1 MKKITLFNTNLLCL
15 LTLLLTIGVSN
26 AWAADETYEVSL
38 ANVSATS
45 HTQTGKVTLT
55 FTNVSKNSNGYALT
69 HKIAGALATSAEKDF
84 KEGSVTWTSLKTG
97 YSVKVTKADA
107 TFKTDVKGGLTSWG
121 TEYGIYGRV
130 YSGSKSAY
138 TDKMCKNNGHATQ
151 TKSISNNEGL
161 SSPVNFTTGHNSV
174 GGETYLNKLK
184 LTYVFVA
191 NPYTVTLNKH
201 NGESNGTVSVT
212 YDSNNNLTSAVAV
225 PAKTGYTFGGY
236 YTGENGAGSMLINN
250 SGAWQNVTGY
260 IVDGKWKN
268 AGNVT
273 LHAKWTAKTYS
284 VSFNSHGGS
293 SVADKTVTYDA
304 TYGTLTNPTRTGYTF
319 NGWLTAET
327 GGTQVTSSTKVQITS
342 AQTLHAH
349 WTANTYTVSFNS
361 HGGTAKSNATVTYD
375 ATYGAGTNW
384 PADPTR
390 TGYTFNGWFTA
401 ENGGNQITSSTK
413 VQITSAQ
420 TLHAHWTVNHYN
432 ITLNNQ
438 SATNAGTEN
447 IAVTYDAN
455 TNLTSAITVPSKVE
469 YTFEGY
475 YTGTNGGGI
484 QLIDK
489 NGNVL
494 SSVAGY
500 TDASRNWVHASDVIL
515 YAYWKGN
522 QYITW
527 NLLDGLNPRDKYY
540 EYATG
545 ETFDATSFG
554 TANNNPTGL
563 TITYTS
569 SDVNIATIVDGNKL
583 NVVKANEIVTIIASQ
598 SGNNL
603 WNPAAVSV
611 SKTFKTCGAKPD
623 NWNVSATGLAYGQL
637 LEESTLSGIVKLGEV
652 TVPGT
657 LEWVAP
663 TTLPNAGNHSYSV
676 LFTPENED
684 AYGSVTFEV
693 PVTVA
698 KADPVITW
706 NIGERLREN
715 TRYSNFVASTNNEK
729 ALNIRVSNSSL
740 LSVEGN
746 VLTTEEVESAQN
758 GWIKVSQPASDNYNA
773 VPEQILNVTINPKSN
788 VCLPFMLQTES
799 DYNNVVVAENKS
811 AWCNTNEEGHRDNYI
826 AWFDVRYTQRVGIA
840 LGTWE
845 DGLSGISWTK
855 LGTLISG
862 GGFAWSSKSVDL
874 SFTGVPDKI
883 SFDVE
888 SQKVTSTP
896 PDATWKASATYWYLY
911 ESADGVNYTQ
921 VGDKFVSGHQVRN
934 RQLKVDTRY
943 IRIQYSGNFTG
954 FVKNLQIT
962 QKKYLNVDKPTLTF
976 GTEANPLQ
984 EPQTIKLSYASLG
997 YCGDQNSK
1005 ITVTSSNPAF
1015 YVDETEITE
1024 NVDIDQMGEYTIR
1037 VRCND
1042 VNQTGTLTI
1051 EANDGTKA
1059 TVNVHSTKPD
1069 LTTAHK
1075 ETLIFQTGTE
1085 HAVSEGSA
1093 YRAQQ
1098 THNFT
1103 ACFNGG
1109 NPIFDTLYIYGV
1121 SESAAAERLWE
1132 MDALKG
1138 YKVPALNVAAG
1149 NVHTPCFVYA
1159 KKGVQYEYVRTFDA
1173 ATGSLDIDAAGKKLG
1188 FIGYKPVNETV
1199 ATPAIQLSGATEI
1212 YLNNAEIASKGSVMV
1227 LNGLNTIYARGNNTC
1242 SSASAA
1248 AIQLGSTASELTI
1261 ADSWANDAT
1270 PGKLVLKPAAGK
1282 PSIDLNGANSVIING
1297 TQLELHNA
1305 NKMAIAHMDG
1315 ETELTDGSVMINDGT
1330 ITGESSIGLP
1340 QNTII
1345 DGGTFND
1352 GTIVCYN
1359 HKGKTVRPFNSRGEV
1374 LARAE
1379 KEYAELPDW
1388 YGKSHL
1394 VQIAGRV
1401 YPMLYGGEGLC
1412 IFENTKED
1420 HNAQNNL
1427 NWTENPVAT
1436 SDAIIAENMEVNGP
1450 LTVNSMTINEGVT
1463 VTVKNGATL
1472 TIGDGDSFREQAGNL
1487 HIENG
1492 GKVVLTTGELIVNDF
1507 ILDAALGMTDEQT
1520 TTASTSGQITSES
1533 QITVKGDAYF
1543 RLAVDPSGHNT
1554 LGWYD
1559 FVVPFPV
1566 DVIGGISIAEDPTAV
1581 MQFNVNYAV
1590 MNYDEAK
1597 NAQRGKHWNKFTGT
1611 MLPGRAYTITL
1622 DETKPWNTVVFKKK
1636 AGEAVTGYRSFT
1648 TEYSGLGATKDNGWN
1663 GFGNGTLHHTE
1674 LNVAPGTL
1682 IQLYDHAH
1690 RCYQPREAKDY
1701 TIAVGLSFFM
1711 QFDRVE
1717 TVNLLAA
1724 EGNGTNFRAPERA
1737 ISNVEKF
1744 RLALTAEDAINPADY
1759 IWVSAS
1765 EEATDEYII
1774 GRDVLK
1780 MGSMNESTVARM
1792 WTTRAGM
1799 GLCSNEMPL
1808 VDNIAQCALG
1818 LYAPQARTYTIAVE
1832 EAPQDANLYLTYND
1846 QVIWDLTLG
1855 AYTIDLAKGK
1865 TTGYGLRIEARTPQV
1880 ATGIESTATDTN
1892 SARKVMINNTLYV
1905 VTPEGEMYDITGKFV
1920 K

>member
-1 MKKITLFNTNLLCL
+1 MKNEVNRTLVVKKKITLFFIILLSF
-15 LTLLLTIGVSN
+15 LTLGAWNSVAWGQTYNGGTWYSLYNSSGVSTN
-26 AWAADETYEVSL
+26 TSVNVDVFPPASTDTKAFSFSYNRGSGILNRDVTIYQFYPTKSRLGSVEARKSDQSASFTVNSEIEKIQFDRNVNGAAHTNFFNLKLPMAKHIRLVKDGAANGA
-38 ANVSATS
+38 ANVSRDFDNITWGTKSEGQTVNFRSFLTNGNITVKLTSGDKNVWRLGSNTNTTGEISQSKDGYTYAVGANKFAYNGSGACTSNASVKGKASGYDFVVYFCPTAAQAYSGTITISDGKSSATVTLKGTGIKRNQTLQNFS
-45 HTQTGKVTLT
+45 TTAATHKTTDVVPAFAAYTKDNTSGAKTNLTVAYSSNNTDVATVDNTGKVTIKKDGTVT
-55 FTNVSKNSNGYALT
+55 FTAKQTGDDDYNKCDSK
-69 HKIAGALATSAEKDF
+69 
-84 KEGSVTWTSLKTG
+84 SVTWTIT
-97 YSVKVTKADA
+97 KVTPTLIAPVISSPLKYNETCPVGA
-107 TFKTDVKGGLTSWG
+107 KVKDYWTAG
-121 TEYGIYGRV
+121 TIA
-130 YSGSKSAY
+130 K
-138 TDKMCKNNGHATQ
+138 D
-151 TKSISNNEGL
+151 NEGTNVL
-161 SSPVNFTTGHNSV
+161 NQNIEG
-174 GGETYLNKLK
+174 TYSCEDLL
-184 LTYVFVA
+184 L
-191 NPYTVTLNKH
+191 P
-201 NGESNGTVSVT
+201 S
-212 YDSNNNLTSAVAV
+212 
-225 PAKTGYTFGGY
+225 
-236 YTGENGAGSMLINN
+236 
-250 SGAWQNVTGY
+250 
-260 IVDGKWKN
+260 KN
-268 AGNVT
+268 AEGYLVT
-273 LHAKWTAKTYS
+273 FTP
-284 VSFNSHGGS
+284 
-293 SVADKTVTYDA
+293 
-304 TYGTLTNPTRTGYTF
+304 TNTDWY
-319 NGWLTAET
+319 
-327 GGTQVTSSTKVQITS
+327 
-342 AQTLHAH
+342 
-349 WTANTYTVSFNS
+349 
-361 HGGTAKSNATVTYD
+361 
-375 ATYGAGTNW
+375 
-384 PADPTR
+384 
-390 TGYTFNGWFTA
+390 
-401 ENGGNQITSSTK
+401 
-413 VQITSAQ
+413 
-420 TLHAHWTVNHYN
+420 
-432 ITLNNQ
+432 
-438 SATNAGTEN
+438 
-447 IAVTYDAN
+447 N
-455 TNLTSAITVPSKVE
+455 TNTIRIYREVE
-469 YTFEGY
+469 
-475 YTGTNGGGI
+475 
-484 QLIDK
+484 
-489 NGNVL
+489 
-494 SSVAGY
+494 
-500 TDASRNWVHASDVIL
+500 
-515 YAYWKGN
+515 KGD

-545 ETFDATSFG
+545 EAFDATSFG

-569 SDVNIATIVDGNKL
+569 SDENIATIVDGNKL

-623 NWNVSATGLAYGQL
+623 NWKDVSATGLVYGQL
-637 LEESTLSGIVKLGEV
+637 LEESTLSGVVKLGEV

-684 AYGSVTFEV
+684 AYGSVTFDV

-715 TRYSNFVASTNNEK
+715 SRYRNFVISSNTEK
-729 ALNIRVSNSSL
+729 ALNISVSGSP
-740 LSVEGN
+740 LSVDGN
-746 VLTTEEVESAQN
+746 VLTTGEVENAQN

-788 VCLPFMLQTES
+788 VCLPLIL
-799 DYNNVVVAENKS
+799 DENKFNDAKES
-811 AWCNTNEEGHRDNYI
+811 SVDKVSWCSTNEDGYSENYI
-826 AWFDVRYTQRVGIA
+826 AHFDVRYTQRVGIA
-840 LGTWE
+840 LGSWDE
-845 DGLSGISWTK
+845 GLSGLSWTK
-855 LGTLISG
+855 FWGLISG
-862 GGFAWSSKSVDL
+862 DGFEWSPKSVDL
-874 SFTGVPDKI
+874 AFTGVPDKI

-888 SQKVTSTP
+888 SQKVTSSP
-896 PDATWKASATYWYLY
+896 PDATWKASATDWYLY

-943 IRIQYSGNFTG
+943 IRIKYSGNFTG

-1015 YVDETEITE
+1015 YVDESEITE

-1138 YKVPALNVAAG
+1138 YKVPAINPAEG
-1149 NVHTPCFVYA
+1149 NLHTPCFVYA
-1159 KKGVQYEYVRTFDA
+1159 KSGVQYEYIRTFDA

-1227 LNGLNTIYARGNNTC
+1227 LNGANTVYARGNNTC
-1242 SSASAA
+1242 SSSNAA
-1248 AIQLGSTASELTI
+1248 AIQLGSSASALTI
-1261 ADSWANDAT
+1261 EDSWAGDAT
-1270 PGKLVLKPAAGK
+1270 PGKLALIPASTK

-1305 NKMAIAHMDG
+1305 DKMAIVHMDG
-1315 ETELTDGSVMINDGT
+1315 NTEKTDGSVKINDGT
-1330 ITGESSIGLP
+1330 IIGESTLGLP
-1340 QNTII
+1340 QNTVI

-1359 HKGKTVRPFNSRGEV
+1359 AKGKTVRPFNSRDEV

-1420 HNAQNNL
+1420 HDAQNNL

-1436 SDAIIAENMEVNGP
+1436 SDAVIAENMEVNGP

>member
-1 MKKITLFNTNLLCL
+1 MKNEVNRTLVVKKKITLFFIILLSF
-15 LTLLLTIGVSN
+15 LTLGAWNNAAWGNESSIKKASLNTSNNSNREWDGLHVRFKLSGQAGYNGTLQALNMVKNRDYTLSWTVNENCTIKVTSVYAEVGSEWGNFTVYVGSASGTIKHWTTGSVTASGLSLGN
-26 AWAADETYEVSL
+26 KSSIVIKANSDKARLYEVKVTYTITPDAPGAVSTEHTIYVTL
-38 ANVSATS
+38 NNSNIAANEKLQINTSSCFTVPANDAHFYNYLSYFRSAEAGIDATS
-45 HTQTGKVTLT
+45 KSQVKTTISGDNKYDYFNATQKGKYFVKAKIS
-55 FTNVSKNSNGYALT
+55 SKADCHEASNGYSGNITINVVGHPSSIQMNDGEVFVKVAEGISASQLDLNSLI
-69 HKIAGALATSAEKDF
+69 KKKVGEGDVSYMVTSANKINATIS
-84 KEGSVTWTSLKTG
+84 GSTFSATECGEYTISA
-97 YSVKVTKADA
+97 SVGVSDKYEASTTPA
-107 TFKTDVKGGLTSWG
+107 TFKVTVKKITPTITTLPTASEIDYLQTLDKSTFTGGAVTWNG
-121 TEYGIYGRV
+121 YTV
-130 YSGSKSAY
+130 DGSFYWVDESIAPAAGNSCVVGF
-138 TDKMCKNNGHATQ
+138 TPSDITRFDEPQ
-151 TKSISNNEGL
+151 TKNINV
-161 SSPVNFTTGHNSV
+161 PI
-174 GGETYLNKLK
+174 
-184 LTYVFVA
+184 
-191 NPYTVTLNKH
+191 NP
-201 NGESNGTVSVT
+201 
-212 YDSNNNLTSAVAV
+212 
-225 PAKTGYTFGGY
+225 
-236 YTGENGAGSMLINN
+236 
-250 SGAWQNVTGY
+250 
-260 IVDGKWKN
+260 
-268 AGNVT
+268 
-273 LHAKWTAKTYS
+273 
-284 VSFNSHGGS
+284 
-293 SVADKTVTYDA
+293 
-304 TYGTLTNPTRTGYTF
+304 
-319 NGWLTAET
+319 
-327 GGTQVTSSTKVQITS
+327 
-342 AQTLHAH
+342 
-349 WTANTYTVSFNS
+349 
-361 HGGTAKSNATVTYD
+361 
-375 ATYGAGTNW
+375 
-384 PADPTR
+384 
-390 TGYTFNGWFTA
+390 
-401 ENGGNQITSSTK
+401 
-413 VQITSAQ
+413 
-420 TLHAHWTVNHYN
+420 
-432 ITLNNQ
+432 
-438 SATNAGTEN
+438 
-447 IAVTYDAN
+447 
-455 TNLTSAITVPSKVE
+455 
-469 YTFEGY
+469 
-475 YTGTNGGGI
+475 
-484 QLIDK
+484 ID
-489 NGNVL
+489 
-494 SSVAGY
+494 
-500 TDASRNWVHASDVIL
+500 
-515 YAYWKGN
+515 

-527 NLLDGLNPRDKYY
+527 TLLDGLNPRDKYY

-545 ETFDATSFG
+545 ETFDATSYG
-554 TANNNPTGL
+554 TANKNPTGL
-563 TITYTS
+563 KVTYSSSNPAFATIT
-569 SDVNIATIVDGNKL
+569 DGNKL
-583 NVVKANEIVTIIASQ
+583 NVVKSNEVVTITATCVDPA
-598 SGNNL
+598 GN
-603 WNPAAVSV
+603 WNDAVSV
-611 SKTFKTCGAKPD
+611 SKIFKTCGAKPD
-623 NWNVSATGLAYGQL
+623 NWKEVSATGLVYGQL
-637 LEESTLSGIVKLGEV
+637 LEESTLSGVVKLGEV
-652 TVPGT
+652 PVSGT

-684 AYGSVTFEV
+684 AYGSVTFDV
-693 PVTVA
+693 PVTVD

-773 VPEQILNVTINPKSN
+773 VPEQILNVTINPKSV
-788 VCLPFMLQTES
+788 VCLPFTLQTES

-811 AWCNTNEEGHRDNYI
+811 AWCNTNEEGHRDDYI

-896 PDATWKASATYWYLY
+896 PDATWKASATDWYLY

-1015 YVDETEITE
+1015 YVDESEITE

-1051 EANDGTKA
+1051 EANDGTKT

-1121 SESAAAERLWE
+1121 SESAVAERLWE

-1227 LNGLNTIYARGNNTC
+1227 LNGANTVYARGNNTC
-1242 SSASAA
+1242 SSANAA
-1248 AIQLGSTASELTI
+1248 AIQLGSSASALTI
-1261 ADSWANDAT
+1261 EDSWAGDAT
-1270 PGKLVLKPAAGK
+1270 PGNLALIPAADK

-1305 NKMAIAHMDG
+1305 DKMAIAHMDG
-1315 ETELTDGSVMINDGT
+1315 ETELTDGSVKINDGT

-1359 HKGKTVRPFNSRGEV
+1359 HKGKKVRPFNSRDEV

-1420 HNAQNNL
+1420 HDAQNNL
-1427 NWTENPVAT
+1427 NWSENPQPK
-1436 SDAIIAENMEVNGP
+1436 SDAIIAQNMEVNDS
-1450 LTVNSMTINEGVT
+1450 LAVNSMTINEGVT
-1463 VTVKNGATL
+1463 VVVKNGAVL

-1507 ILDAALGMTDEQT
+1507 TLDAALGMTDEQT

-1559 FVVPFPV
+1559 FVVPFAV
-1566 DVIGGISIAEDPTAV
+1566 DVIGGISIAEDPSAV

-1636 AGEAVTGYRSFT
+1636 AGEAVTGDRSFT
-1648 TEYSGLGATKDNGWN
+1648 TEFSGLGATKNNGWN

-1765 EEATDEYII
+1765 EEATDEYVI

-1808 VDNIAQCALG
+1808 VDNIAQCALD

-1855 AYTIDLAKGK
+1855 AYTLELAKGT

-1892 SARKVMINNTLYV
+1892 SARKVLINNTLYI
-1905 VTPEGEMYDITGKFV
+1905 VTPEGKMYDAVGKSV

>member
-1 MKKITLFNTNLLCL
+1 M
-15 LTLLLTIGVSN
+15 
-26 AWAADETYEVSL
+26 
-38 ANVSATS
+38 
-45 HTQTGKVTLT
+45 
-55 FTNVSKNSNGYALT
+55 
-69 HKIAGALATSAEKDF
+69 
-84 KEGSVTWTSLKTG
+84 
-97 YSVKVTKADA
+97 
-107 TFKTDVKGGLTSWG
+107 
-121 TEYGIYGRV
+121 
-130 YSGSKSAY
+130 
-138 TDKMCKNNGHATQ
+138 
-151 TKSISNNEGL
+151 
-161 SSPVNFTTGHNSV
+161 
-174 GGETYLNKLK
+174 
-184 LTYVFVA
+184 
-191 NPYTVTLNKH
+191 
-201 NGESNGTVSVT
+201 
-212 YDSNNNLTSAVAV
+212 
-225 PAKTGYTFGGY
+225 
-236 YTGENGAGSMLINN
+236 
-250 SGAWQNVTGY
+250 
-260 IVDGKWKN
+260 
-268 AGNVT
+268 
-273 LHAKWTAKTYS
+273 
-284 VSFNSHGGS
+284 
-293 SVADKTVTYDA
+293 
-304 TYGTLTNPTRTGYTF
+304 
-319 NGWLTAET
+319 
-327 GGTQVTSSTKVQITS
+327 
-342 AQTLHAH
+342 
-349 WTANTYTVSFNS
+349 
-361 HGGTAKSNATVTYD
+361 
-375 ATYGAGTNW
+375 
-384 PADPTR
+384 
-390 TGYTFNGWFTA
+390 
-401 ENGGNQITSSTK
+401 
-413 VQITSAQ
+413 
-420 TLHAHWTVNHYN
+420 
-432 ITLNNQ
+432 
-438 SATNAGTEN
+438 
-447 IAVTYDAN
+447 
-455 TNLTSAITVPSKVE
+455 
-469 YTFEGY
+469 
-475 YTGTNGGGI
+475 
-484 QLIDK
+484 
-489 NGNVL
+489 
-494 SSVAGY
+494 
-500 TDASRNWVHASDVIL
+500 
-515 YAYWKGN
+515 
-522 QYITW
+522 
-527 NLLDGLNPRDKYY
+527 
-540 EYATG
+540 
-545 ETFDATSFG
+545 
-554 TANNNPTGL
+554 
-563 TITYTS
+563 
-569 SDVNIATIVDGNKL
+569 
-583 NVVKANEIVTIIASQ
+583 
-598 SGNNL
+598 
-603 WNPAAVSV
+603 
-611 SKTFKTCGAKPD
+611 
-623 NWNVSATGLAYGQL
+623 
-637 LEESTLSGIVKLGEV
+637 
-652 TVPGT
+652 
-657 LEWVAP
+657 
-663 TTLPNAGNHSYSV
+663 
-676 LFTPENED
+676 
-684 AYGSVTFEV
+684 
-693 PVTVA
+693 
-698 KADPVITW
+698 
-706 NIGERLREN
+706 
-715 TRYSNFVASTNNEK
+715 
-729 ALNIRVSNSSL
+729 
-740 LSVEGN
+740 
-746 VLTTEEVESAQN
+746 
-758 GWIKVSQPASDNYNA
+758 
-773 VPEQILNVTINPKSN
+773 
-788 VCLPFMLQTES
+788 
-799 DYNNVVVAENKS
+799 
-811 AWCNTNEEGHRDNYI
+811 
-826 AWFDVRYTQRVGIA
+826 
-840 LGTWE
+840 
-845 DGLSGISWTK
+845 
-855 LGTLISG
+855 
-862 GGFAWSSKSVDL
+862 
-874 SFTGVPDKI
+874 
-883 SFDVE
+883 
-888 SQKVTSTP
+888 
-896 PDATWKASATYWYLY
+896 
-911 ESADGVNYTQ
+911 
-921 VGDKFVSGHQVRN
+921 
-934 RQLKVDTRY
+934 KVDTRY
-943 IRIQYSGNFTG
+943 IRIKYSGNFTG

-1015 YVDETEITE
+1015 YVDESEITE

-1138 YKVPALNVAAG
+1138 YKVPALNVAEG

-1159 KKGVQYEYVRTFDA
+1159 KSGAQYEYIRTFDA

-1227 LNGLNTIYARGNNTC
+1227 LNGANTIHARGNNTC
-1242 SSASAA
+1242 SSSNAA
-1248 AIQLGSTASELTI
+1248 AIQLGSSASALTI
-1261 ADSWANDAT
+1261 EDSWAGDAM
-1270 PGKLVLKPAAGK
+1270 PGNLALIPAAGK

-1305 NKMAIAHMDG
+1305 DKMAIVHMDG
-1315 ETELTDGSVMINDGT
+1315 NTEKTDGSVKINDGT
-1330 ITGESSIGLP
+1330 IIGESTLGLP
-1340 QNTII
+1340 QNTVI

-1359 HKGKTVRPFNSRGEV
+1359 AKGKTVRPFNSRDEV

-1420 HNAQNNL
+1420 HDAQNNL

-1436 SDAIIAENMEVNGP
+1436 SDAVIAENMEVNGP